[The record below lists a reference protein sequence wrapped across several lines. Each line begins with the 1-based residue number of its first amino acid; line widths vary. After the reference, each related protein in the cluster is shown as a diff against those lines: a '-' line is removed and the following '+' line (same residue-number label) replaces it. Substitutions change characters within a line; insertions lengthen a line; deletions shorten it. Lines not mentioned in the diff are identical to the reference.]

1 MSKIVNLTNPQPIL
15 QQDKSSI
22 VTSNPLIP
30 NEQKER
36 EIIVTD
42 ISNTANNNN
51 ANAKNTVKNMSI
63 QDINKKIGTSVIGFF
78 DDLFLKPENVP
89 WKEYLPTILQK
100 DERYTYIGILCILIG
115 FYLLLA
121 RSN

>member
-1 MSKIVNLTNPQPIL
+1 MSNIVNPQPIL
-15 QQDKSSI
+15 QQDKSSM

-42 ISNTANNNN
+42 SNSNINTSN
-51 ANAKNTVKNMSI
+51 KTTVKNMSI
-63 QDINKKIGTSVIGFF
+63 QDINKKIGSSVIGFF